1 MFQELKRVVDM
12 DEQEIV
18 RQRGSQITVSRR
30 NIFPSLEYWY
40 GTSEN
45 CERQKKRHSYINIDV
60 IDTVHAL

>member
-45 CERQKKRHSYINIDV
+45 CERQKKRHSYINI
-60 IDTVHAL
+60 